1 MMGPIGEKTK
11 PETESWREIKPANPF
26 VPFPDEG
33 LLSSLA
39 KRFQATAAENAD
51 RIAVGWEEGSLTY
64 RELNRAANRVAHG
77 ILSRDIEGP
86 EPVALLLEHGP
97 QTIVGIFGAL
107 KAGKGYTALD
117 LSNPL
122 DRSRYVLGDS
132 GTKLL
137 LVSQATRAQAEA
149 LAPEGVA
156 LLNMDDLPSEKE
168 DENPDVAVAISDMAM
183 LYYTSGSTGAP
194 KGVIRTHAMVLHT
207 VWRISRFYRAS
218 VEDRFGL
225 VASFS
230 FAQSCRNLFVPLL
243 TGGAVYPYDLKRR
256 GIAPMADWLRRN
268 EITILHV
275 VPGVFRQFAGTL
287 EGANLFPSLRLLVL
301 GGDTIRHGDV
311 ELYRKHLSDDCL
323 LRLGM
328 GFTEGGGSG
337 TCMFIDK
344 NTRLP
349 DGPLPIGYAAEGA
362 EITIRDD
369 AGQTLPPGETG
380 EIVVRSRYLSP
391 GYWRRPDL
399 TDRAFEEHASG
410 DGTRVY
416 RAGDLG
422 RMNPDGCIFHVGR
435 RDSQVKVR
443 GHRVEIGEVQRALLK
458 LDPVRDAVVVARKDR
473 HDRPRLIAYVVA
485 ADSACTVTALRDAL
499 NEILP
504 QYMLPSVFVFLD
516 SLPTLSS
523 GKVDRS
529 ALPEPSTDRPKL
541 ATPYLA
547 PRDRMEER
555 LTAIWGE
562 VLNVNRPGVRDNFF
576 DLGGDSLV
584 AVSLLTRVEAQFGVK
599 LPMHVLLRAPTVE
612 TLAAVIDIAPKPER
626 PSCLVEVQPG
636 DGGTPLFWVPGV
648 GLDVLTLRPLARA
661 LGDDLPFCGFQALGF
676 DGATPLHESVG
687 DMAAAYIEE
696 MRDMQPD
703 GPYLLGGACFG
714 GIVAYEMACRL
725 HDQGHEVGLLALID
739 SSQPPPPITLGAYVK
754 SLLGYHL
761 PRGQF
766 LYCLRC
772 DLREVTKKLFRI
784 VSPSPGHRR
793 LRHLRLAHRRARRSW
808 KPRAYPG
815 KLLLFQSLEFSTRF
829 PEYKN
834 RWASLAQ
841 GGVEVVEMPRD
852 HRGALRDERV
862 NRIARELRSRID
874 RVRPIA

>member
-1 MMGPIGEKTK
+1 MEPIREKTE
-11 PETESWREIKPANPF
+11 PQAGSWREIGPTNPF

-33 LLSSLA
+33 LESSLPA
-39 KRFQATAAENAD
+39 CFHRTAAEHAD

-64 RELNRAANRVAHG
+64 RELNRAANRVAHAV
-77 ILSRDIEGP
+77 LSRDIEGP

-117 LSNPL
+117 LSNPPE
-122 DRSRYVLGDS
+122 RARYVLADS
-132 GTKLL
+132 GAKIL
-137 LVSQATRAQAEA
+137 LVSGATRAQAEA
-149 LAPEGVA
+149 LAPDGVT
-156 LLNMDDLPSEKE
+156 LLDINHLPSERD
-168 DENPDVAVAISDMAM
+168 DENPDANVATSDMAM

-207 VWRISRFYRAS
+207 VWRISRFYHAG
-218 VEDRFGL
+218 VEDRFAL
-225 VASFS
+225 AASFS

-243 TGGAVYPYDLKRR
+243 TGGTVYPYDLKRR

-268 EITILHV
+268 EITILHI
-275 VPGVFRQFAGTL
+275 VPGVFRQFARTL
-287 EGANLFPSLRLLVL
+287 ESENLFPSLRLLVL

-337 TCMFIDK
+337 TCMFTDK
-344 NTRLP
+344 QTQLP

-362 EITIRDD
+362 EITIRDETGR
-369 AGQTLPPGETG
+369 ALPPGETG

-399 TDRAFEEHASG
+399 TERAFEEHPSG
-410 DGTRVY
+410 DGTRIY
-416 RAGDLG
+416 RTGDLG

-473 HDRPRLIAYVVA
+473 HDRPRLVAYVVA

-499 NEILP
+499 MEILP
-504 QYMLPSVFVFLD
+504 QYMLPSAFIFLD
-516 SLPTLSS
+516 NLPTLPS

-599 LPMHVLLRAPTVE
+599 LPMHALLRAPTIE

-636 DGGTPLFWVPGV
+636 RGGTPLFWVPGV

-661 LGDDLPFCGFQALGF
+661 LGTDLPLYGMQALGF
-676 DGATPLHESVG
+676 DGTTPPHESVG
-687 DMAAAYIEE
+687 DMADAYIQE

-714 GIVAYEMACRL
+714 GFVAYEMACRL
-725 HDQGHEVGLLALID
+725 REQGHEVGLLALID

-754 SLLGYHL
+754 SLVAYHL

-766 LYCLRC
+766 FYCLRC
-772 DLREVTKKLFRI
+772 DLREVTKKLYRVF
-784 VSPSPGHRR
+784 SPSPGHRR
-793 LRHLRLAHRRARRSW
+793 LRNLRLAHRRARRTW
-808 KPRAYPG
+808 APRPYPG
-815 KLLLFQSLEFSTRF
+815 KIVLFQSREFSTRF
-829 PEYKN
+829 PEYKD
-834 RWASLAQ
+834 RWASLVQ
-841 GGVEVVEMPRD
+841 GGVELVEMPRD
-852 HRGALRDERV
+852 HQGALRDERV
-862 NRIARELRSRID
+862 TRIASELRARID
-874 RVRPIA
+874 HVRPIA